1 MNSSNPKLKRSLG
14 LKALMATG
22 ICSMLGASINVVPF
36 MIHRSVPGIDSYV
49 LPAFIFAMLPAFFAA
64 LAYGI
69 SSAMLELA
77 VAISTS
83 RGLNPYFGFIAS
95 FSQWFGLSIVIGVI
109 AYICV
114 SFIRDVVIGLDL
126 LKRLYS

>member
-69 SSAMLELA
+69 LSSAMPRAGGSLSTLA
-77 VAISTS
+77 EV
-83 RGLNPYFGFIAS
+83 
-95 FSQWFGLSIVIGVI
+95 
-109 AYICV
+109 
-114 SFIRDVVIGLDL
+114 
-126 LKRLYS
+126 

>member
-49 LPAFIFAMLPAFFAA
+49 LPAFIFAMLPAFLLHWRMEYFHQ
-64 LAYGI
+64 LC
-69 SSAMLELA
+69 LELA
-77 VAISTS
+77 VAIST
-83 RGLNPYFGFIAS
+83 LAE
-95 FSQWFGLSIVIGVI
+95 V
-109 AYICV
+109 
-114 SFIRDVVIGLDL
+114 
-126 LKRLYS
+126 